1 MIIFDATL
9 PAQNLGPVTDKVKSM
24 IDDRVK
30 AKLKLKQADLSTTGT
45 SVSSIGSSL
54 VPPSPAR
61 NMTGQQKLDTLISRC
76 AWLVLSPA
84 THNSDCVIAG
94 KRPRLFGCIVNT
106 HTVCAAWSAARY
118 SVERHVDHDRKTF
131 TL

>member
-1 MIIFDATL
+1 M
-9 PAQNLGPVTDKVKSM
+9 TDKVKSM

-30 AKLKLKQADLSTTGT
+30 AKLKLKQHQQQDLSGTGT
-45 SVSSIGSSL
+45 HSVSSVGSSL

-94 KRPRLFGCIVNT
+94 KRPCLFGCIVNT